1 MAKYAISEEG
11 ISQLQKLSKSIISDT
26 ENIYEAGALLKNN
39 ISSLGEGLGVYEDEI
54 IDLVNHNQA
63 ALQSNR
69 EVFKQLS
76 NSILKKA
83 DEICGLMG
91 LDSLALGNP
100 NGVTTPYRANRNNT
114 NSNTQEATVPK
125 SFNDSNQY
133 MTIVD
138 SLEKQGVEYRPI
150 QMVTH
155 QRSSDE
161 IISRLSGGDLT
172 EGSCSSLAL
181 AYAGNKA
188 GYDVL
193 DFRDGDSRK
202 YFSSRDSIQKI
213 ADLPDVNSTSV
224 RGFNDIESAHQLLE
238 KTEKGKEY
246 YMATGR
252 HAAIVRRTDN
262 GYEYLELQHPS
273 NGNGWHTLDDSTLT
287 NRFGCYSARMFET
300 SSFLMDVESMS
311 NSREL
316 RNILGFINTA
326 DSDQRKGAY
335 GNVR

>member
-11 ISQLQKLSKSIISDT
+11 VSQLQKLSKSIISDT
-26 ENIYEAGALLKNN
+26 ENIYEAGISLKNN
-39 ISSLGEGLGVYEDEI
+39 ISSLGKGLGIYENEI

-63 ALQSNR
+63 TLQSNR

-76 NSILKKA
+76 DSIIKKA
-83 DEICGLMG
+83 EEICGLMG
-91 LDSLALGNP
+91 FGSVGLGSAS
-100 NGVTTPYRANRNNT
+100 GVAPYRACRNNSTNRN
-114 NSNTQEATVPK
+114 QEATVPK

-133 MTIVD
+133 MSIVD

-150 QMVTH
+150 QMAPYE
-155 QRSSDE
+155 RSSDD

-193 DFRDGDSRK
+193 DFRDGESRK

-213 ADLPDVNSTSV
+213 ADLPDVNSVSV
-224 RGFNDIESAHQLLE
+224 RGFNDIESAHQLLD

-246 YMATGR
+246 YMAAGR

-273 NGNGWHTLDDSTLT
+273 NGNGWHTLDDNTLT

-311 NSREL
+311 NSQEL

-326 DSDQRKGAY
+326 DSSQRKGAY

>member
-11 ISQLQKLSKSIISDT
+11 VLELQKLSKGIISNT
-26 ENIYEAGALLKNN
+26 ESIYEAGNSLKNN

-54 IDLVNHNQA
+54 LDLVNHNQA
-63 ALQSNR
+63 TLQSNR

-76 NSILKKA
+76 DSIVKKA

-91 LDSLALGNP
+91 FGGVALGNS
-100 NGVTTPYRANRNNT
+100 NGVAPYRANRNNT
-114 NSNTQEATVPK
+114 TSGNQEASVPK
-125 SFNDSNQY
+125 SFSDSNQY
-133 MTIVD
+133 MSIVD
-138 SLEKQGVEYRPI
+138 TLEKRGVEYRPI
-150 QMVTH
+150 KMVNQERT
-155 QRSSDE
+155 SDE

-193 DFRDGDSRK
+193 DFRDGESRK

-213 ADLPDVNSTSV
+213 ADLPDVNSVSV

-246 YMATGR
+246 YMAAGR

-273 NGNGWHTLDDSTLT
+273 SGNGWHTLDDNTLT

-311 NSREL
+311 NSQEL

-326 DSDQRKGAY
+326 DSSQRKGAY

>member
-11 ISQLQKLSKSIISDT
+11 VSQLQKLSKSIISDT
-26 ENIYEAGALLKNN
+26 ENIYEAGISLKNN
-39 ISSLGEGLGVYEDEI
+39 ISSLGEGLGIYENEI

-63 ALQSNR
+63 TLQSNR

-76 NSILKKA
+76 DSIVKKA
-83 DEICGLMG
+83 DEICVLMG
-91 LDSLALGNP
+91 LGSVGLANT
-100 NGVTTPYRANRNNT
+100 NGVASYRASRNNT
-114 NSNTQEATVPK
+114 TSGTPDATVPK

-133 MTIVD
+133 MSIVD

-150 QMVTH
+150 QMVTNE
-155 QRSSDE
+155 RSSDE

-193 DFRDGDSRK
+193 DFRDGESRK

-213 ADLPDVNSTSV
+213 ADLPDVNSVSV

-246 YMATGR
+246 YMAAGR

-273 NGNGWHTLDDSTLT
+273 SGNGWHTLDDNTLT
-287 NRFGCYSARMFET
+287 TRFGCYSARMFET

-311 NSREL
+311 NSQEL

-326 DSDQRKGAY
+326 ELSQRKGSY

>member
-11 ISQLQKLSKSIISDT
+11 VSQLQKLSKSIISDT
-26 ENIYEAGALLKNN
+26 ENIYEAGISLKNN
-39 ISSLGEGLGVYEDEI
+39 ISSLGEGLGIYENEI

-63 ALQSNR
+63 TLQSNR
-69 EVFKQLS
+69 EIFKQLS
-76 NSILKKA
+76 DSIIKKA

-91 LDSLALGNP
+91 FGSVGLGNS
-100 NGVTTPYRANRNNT
+100 NGVAPYRASRNN
-114 NSNTQEATVPK
+114 SNTGTQEATVPK

-138 SLEKQGVEYRPI
+138 SLEKQGVEYKPI
-150 QMVTH
+150 QKINYE
-155 QRSSDE
+155 RSSDE

-193 DFRDGDSRK
+193 DFRDGESRK

-213 ADLPDVNSTSV
+213 ADLPDVNSIVV
-224 RGFNDIESAHQLLE
+224 RGFNDIESAHQLLD
-238 KTEKGKEY
+238 KTEQGKEY
-246 YMATGR
+246 YLAAGR
-252 HAAIVRRTDN
+252 HAAIVRQNGN

-273 NGNGWHTLDDSTLT
+273 NGNGWHTLDDNALT
-287 NRFGCYSARMFET
+287 NRFGCFSSRFFET
-300 SSFLMDVESMS
+300 PSFLMDVDSMS
-311 NSREL
+311 NSQEL
-316 RNILGFINTA
+316 RNILGFINTS
-326 DSDQRKGAY
+326 DSNQRKGASGY
-335 GNVR
+335 VR